1 MRPIAVWPAPG
12 FEDIK
17 LDVFMEPEA
26 GHGETKVYTGVQ
38 ARLIRDRGV
47 SYAQSQDLKVHPTQL
62 RNWAKAFADDPQHA
76 FPGHGQMKPE
86 QLESGSNDGHTLT
99 SGTFGT
105 VPRRGGVSSPRGPYG
120 LRRDVDRRF
129 LARRGSGSF
138 SGRGFTGPSG

>member
-1 MRPIAVWPAPG
+1 MERRR
-12 FEDIK
+12 FTREFK
-17 LDVFMEPEA
+17 LEA
-26 GHGETKVYTGVQ
+26 

-62 RNWAKAFADDPQHA
+62 RNWVKAFADDPQHA
-76 FPGHGQMKPE
+76 FPGQGQMKPE

-120 LRRDVDRRF
+120 SAAGFLPSDSGVAGLSSISPVAILPTMTAAPITSAGRF
-129 LARRGSGSF
+129 SPLASGH
-138 SGRGFTGPSG
+138 

>member
-47 SYAQSQDLKVHPTQL
+47 S
-62 RNWAKAFADDPQHA
+62 